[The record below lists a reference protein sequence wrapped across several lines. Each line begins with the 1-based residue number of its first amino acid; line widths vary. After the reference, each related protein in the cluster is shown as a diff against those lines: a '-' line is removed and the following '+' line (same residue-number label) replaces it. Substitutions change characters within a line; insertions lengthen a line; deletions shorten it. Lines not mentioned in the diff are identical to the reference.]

1 MYSSARPTAA
11 RPFLIG
17 AVSCAVLVLLA
28 IGFVDRPL
36 STWSHAEFHGQQA
49 FIWLTW
55 IVDPIPPLAVL
66 GLIGAGIAAV
76 AGWRPGPR
84 GRILLATCLAT
95 IAALVIKDELKILFG
110 RTWPETWTNNNPSW
124 IKDGV
129 FGFEPFHGGAGWFSF
144 PSGHTTLV
152 TAPMMVLFLCLPRL
166 RMVWL
171 ALIALV
177 VIGLL
182 GADYHWLSDTI
193 AGCYLGTAVAVG
205 MVALLKAKP

>member
-1 MYSSARPTAA
+1 MYSSARPTA
-11 RPFLIG
+11 RPFLWA
-17 AVSCAVLVLLA
+17 AVGCAVLVLLT

-36 STWSHAEFHGQQA
+36 STWSHAEFHGQQV

-55 IVDPIPPLAVL
+55 IVDPIPPLAVA
-66 GLIGAGIAAV
+66 GLIGAGIAAI
-76 AGWRPGPR
+76 AGWRPGRPSR
-84 GRILLATCLAT
+84 VLLAACLAT
-95 IAALVIKDELKILFG
+95 ITALVVKDQLKLLFG

-129 FGFEPFHGGAGWFSF
+129 FGFTPLHGGAGWFSF
-144 PSGHTTLV
+144 PSGHTTLI
-152 TAPMMVLFLCLPRL
+152 TAPMIVLWICLPRL
-166 RMVWL
+166 RALWA

-193 AGCYLGTAVAVG
+193 AGFFVGLAAAVG
-205 MVALLKAKP
+205 IVGLLKARP

>member
-1 MYSSARPTAA
+1 MRSSARS
-11 RPFLIG
+11 FLLGAIG
-17 AVSCAVLVLLA
+17 CAVLVLLA

-36 STWSHAEFHGQQA
+36 ATWAHAEFHGQQG

-55 IVDPIPPLAVL
+55 LVDPIPPLAVA
-66 GLIGAGIAAV
+66 GLIGAGIAAL
-76 AGWRPGPR
+76 AGWRPGAQ
-84 GRILLATCLAT
+84 GRILLAACLAT
-95 IAALVIKDELKILFG
+95 DAALVSKDMLKILFG

-144 PSGHTTLV
+144 PSGHTTLI
-152 TAPMMVLFLCLPRL
+152 TAPMMVLYLCLPRL
-166 RMVWL
+166 RMIWL

-193 AGCYLGTAVAVG
+193 AGFYLGTATAVG
-205 MVALLKAKP
+205 MVALLQAKP

>member
-1 MYSSARPTAA
+1 MRPSA
-11 RPFLIG
+11 RPFLLG
-17 AVSCAVLVLLA
+17 AISCALLVLLA

-36 STWSHAEFHGQQA
+36 STWTHAEFHGEQG

-55 IVDPIPPLAVL
+55 LVDPIPPLAVA

-76 AGWRPGPR
+76 AGWHPGAK
-84 GRILLATCLAT
+84 GRILLAACLAT
-95 IAALVIKDELKILFG
+95 VAALVIKDQLKILFG

-129 FGFEPFHGGAGWFSF
+129 FGFEPFHGSAGWFSF
-144 PSGHTTLV
+144 PSGHTTLI
-152 TAPMMVLFLCLPRL
+152 TAPMMVLFFCLPRL
-166 RMVWL
+166 RMVWV
-171 ALIALV
+171 ALILLV

-193 AGCYLGTAVAVG
+193 AGFYLGTATAVG
-205 MVALLKAKP
+205 MIALLRAKP

>member
-1 MYSSARPTAA
+1 MYSTARPTPA

-17 AVSCAVLVLLA
+17 AVSCALLLLLA

-36 STWSHAEFHGQQA
+36 STWTHADFHGEQA

-55 IVDPIPPLAVL
+55 IVDPIPPLA
-66 GLIGAGIAAV
+66 LIGVTGAGIAAI
-76 AGWRPGPR
+76 AGWRPGTH

-95 IAALVIKDELKILFG
+95 LTAIVIKDELKILFG

-129 FGFEPFHGGAGWFSF
+129 FGFEPFHGGAGWYSF

-152 TAPMMVLFLCLPRL
+152 SAPMMVLFLCLPRL

-193 AGCYLGTAVAVG
+193 AGFYLGTAVAIG

>member
-1 MYSSARPTAA
+1 MYSSARPISA

-17 AVSCAVLVLLA
+17 AVSCAALVLLA

-36 STWSHAEFHGQQA
+36 STFTHAEFHGQQA
-49 FIWLTW
+49 FIWLTL
-55 IVDPIPPLAVL
+55 IVDPIPPLAVA
-66 GLIGAGIAAV
+66 GLIGAGIAAI
-76 AGWRPGPR
+76 AGWRPGAR

-95 IAALVIKDELKILFG
+95 LVALAIKDQLKLLFG

-129 FGFEPFHGGAGWFSF
+129 FGFEPFHGGNGWYSF
-144 PSGHTTLV
+144 PSGHTTLIS
-152 TAPMMVLFLCLPRL
+152 APMIVLFLCLPRL
-166 RMVWL
+166 RMIWL

-182 GADYHWLSDTI
+182 GADFHWLSDTI
-193 AGCYLGTAVAVG
+193 AGLYLGTAVAVG
-205 MVALLKAKP
+205 MVALMKAKP

>member
-1 MYSSARPTAA
+1 MDLPARPPA
-11 RPFLIG
+11 RPFLVA
-17 AVSCAVLVLLA
+17 AVSCVVLVLLA
-28 IGFVDRPL
+28 IGLVDRPL
-36 STWSHAEFHGQQA
+36 STWSHAEFHGDQG

-55 IVDPIPPLAVL
+55 IVDPIPPLAAL

-76 AGWRPGPR
+76 AGWRPAEK
-84 GRILLATCLAT
+84 GRVLLAVCLAT
-95 IAALVIKDELKILFG
+95 VAALVVKDQLKILFG

-129 FGFEPFHGGAGWFSF
+129 FGFEPLHGGAGWFSF
-144 PSGHTTLV
+144 PSGHTTLL
-152 TAPMMVLFLCLPRL
+152 TAPMVVLWLCVPRL
-166 RMVWL
+166 RALWA

-193 AGCYLGTAVAVG
+193 AGFFLGTAVAVG
-205 MVALLKAKP
+205 MVALLRAKP

>member
-1 MYSSARPTAA
+1 MYSPARPSA
-11 RPFLIG
+11 RPFLVAAI
-17 AVSCAVLVLLA
+17 SCAILVLLA
-28 IGFVDRPL
+28 IGLADRPL
-36 STWSHAEFHGQQA
+36 STWSHAEFHGQRG

-66 GLIGAGIAAV
+66 GLIGAGIAAI
-76 AGWRPGPR
+76 AGWRPGAN
-84 GRILLATCLAT
+84 GRILLAACLAT
-95 IAALVIKDELKILFG
+95 VAALVIKDQLKILFG

-124 IKDGV
+124 IGNGS
-129 FGFEPFHGGAGWFSF
+129 FGFEPLHGGAGWFSF
-144 PSGHTTLV
+144 PSGHTTLI
-152 TAPMMVLFLCLPRL
+152 TAPMMVLWLCLPRL
-166 RMVWL
+166 RAVWA

-193 AGCYLGTAVAVG
+193 AGFYLGTATAVG

>member
-1 MYSSARPTAA
+1 MQPFAPSSARP
-11 RPFLIG
+11 FLWA

-28 IGFVDRPL
+28 IGVADRPL
-36 STWSHAEFHGQQA
+36 STWTHAEFHGQQG

-66 GLIGAGIAAV
+66 GLIGAGIAAL
-76 AGWRPGPR
+76 AGWRPGAQ

-95 IAALVIKDELKILFG
+95 VAALVIKDQLKILFG

-124 IKDGV
+124 IKDGI

-144 PSGHTTLV
+144 PSGHTTLI
-152 TAPMMVLFLCLPRL
+152 TAPMMVLWLCVPRL
-166 RMVWL
+166 RAVWA

-182 GADYHWLSDTI
+182 GADFHWLSDTI
-193 AGCYLGTAVAVG
+193 AGFYLGTATAVG
-205 MVALLKAKP
+205 IVALLKAKP

>member
-1 MYSSARPTAA
+1 MYSTERPTTA
-11 RPFLIG
+11 RPFLLG

-28 IGFVDRPL
+28 IAFVDRPL
-36 STWSHAEFHGQQA
+36 STFAHADFHGQQA
-49 FIWLTW
+49 FVWLTW
-55 IVDPIPPLAVL
+55 IVDPIPPLAVV

-76 AGWRPGPR
+76 AGWRPGSR
-84 GRILLATCLAT
+84 GRILLAACLAT
-95 IAALVIKDELKILFG
+95 VVALVVKDELKILFG

-129 FGFEPFHGGAGWFSF
+129 FGFEPFHGGNGWFSF

-152 TAPMMVLFLCLPRL
+152 TAPMMVLYLCWPRL

-171 ALIALV
+171 AVIALV

-193 AGCYLGTAVAVG
+193 AGFYLGTAVAIG

>member
-1 MYSSARPTAA
+1 MYSDPRPSA
-11 RPFLIG
+11 RPFLLA

-36 STWSHAEFHGQQA
+36 STWEHAEFHGIEG

-55 IVDPIPPLAVL
+55 IVDPIPPLAVAIL
-66 GLIGAGIAAV
+66 AAAGIATL
-76 AGWRPGPR
+76 AGWRPVGA
-84 GRILLATCLAT
+84 GRVAVALGVAT
-95 IAALVIKDELKILFG
+95 LVAMGIKDQLKILFG

-129 FGFEPFHGGAGWFSF
+129 YGFEPLHGGAGWFSF
-144 PSGHTTLV
+144 PSGHTTLI
-152 TAPMMVLFLCLPRL
+152 TAPMVVLWICVPRL
-166 RMVWL
+166 RALWA
-171 ALIALV
+171 ALILLV

-193 AGCYLGTAVAVG
+193 AGFYLGTAVAVG
-205 MVALLKAKP
+205 TVALLRAKP